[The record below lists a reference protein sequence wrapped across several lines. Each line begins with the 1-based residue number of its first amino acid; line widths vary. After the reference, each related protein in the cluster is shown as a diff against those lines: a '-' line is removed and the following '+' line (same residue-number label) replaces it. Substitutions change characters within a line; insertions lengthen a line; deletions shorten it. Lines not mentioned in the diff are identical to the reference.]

1 MYKILIPKALKESAR
16 TFLTDK
22 GYELVEL
29 QGTDEETMKKAIS
42 DVDAVIARTEKYTPA
57 VIEAARNLKIIARY
71 GIGYENINLEACDKK
86 GVTVTLARGCN
97 TYSVAEH
104 AITLMLAALRQIS
117 QLDRE
122 VRKGDWKSRD
132 RVETHEARGEVFGS
146 IGIGPIGMEAVKIA
160 HFGFQ
165 MKILVYDK
173 FVDQSKFP
181 DWIEF
186 TNTLDDLMERSDVVS
201 PHLPLNKGTFHILNE
216 ESISHMKRG
225 GILLNVSRG
234 AIWDEKAVYQALQE
248 GRIGAAA
255 GDVFETEPP
264 TPDNPLFALPNF
276 IGTPHTAA
284 LSEEAVTAVA
294 MNCAHAIDD
303 LFSGKEPLYIINHPT
318 R

>member
-86 GVTVTLARGCN
+86 GVT
-97 TYSVAEH
+97 
-104 AITLMLAALRQIS
+104 LRQIS

-132 RVETHEARGEVFGS
+132 RVETHEARGKVFGS

>member
-42 DVDAVIARTEKYTPA
+42 DVDASLPVRKNIHLLS
-57 VIEAARNLKIIARY
+57 LKPLGTSRSLPVTALATKTSILSLRQ
-71 GIGYENINLEACDKK
+71 K

-132 RVETHEARGEVFGS
+132 RVETHEARGKVFGS

-234 AIWDEKAVYQALQE
+234 AIWDEKAVYQALAGGTDRSR
-248 GRIGAAA
+248 GRRR
-255 GDVFETEPP
+255 F
-264 TPDNPLFALPNF
+264 
-276 IGTPHTAA
+276 
-284 LSEEAVTAVA
+284 
-294 MNCAHAIDD
+294 
-303 LFSGKEPLYIINHPT
+303 
-318 R
+318 